1 MRAVK
6 KHHRASEKGDAG
18 KILSQRT
25 QRDDLGD
32 YVRTAAMLQPPNLT
46 ASGVSTNEILLRFLP
61 LRNTFGESR
70 IEFFF

>member
-6 KHHRASEKGDAG
+6 KTSQREKGAAG

-32 YVRTAAMLQPPNLT
+32 YFKTAAMLQPPNLI
-46 ASGVSTNEILLRFLP
+46 ASGVPTNEILLRFLP
-61 LRNTFGESR
+61 PETP
-70 IEFFF
+70 